1 MKNRR
6 LSYWWARI
14 PVIIVFFFNVQCTMV
29 FLFSP
34 EQYAPSFELSGTTGR
49 IVIQALGILFLMWN
63 IPYFFALLNPV
74 RNFTSLIEAVIMQLI
89 GGLGESLLY
98 ITMDSTNITI
108 RKSIERFMLFDW
120 SGLVLLMIA
129 LVIAARMRGK
139 NKEIAVSE

>member
-1 MKNRR
+1 
-6 LSYWWARI
+6 
-14 PVIIVFFFNVQCTMV
+14 
-29 FLFSP
+29 
-34 EQYAPSFELSGTTGR
+34 
-49 IVIQALGILFLMWN
+49 MWN

-129 LVIAARMRGK
+129 LVIASRMRGK